1 LTLLAGLVWLI
12 SPSLGFTAPSAKP
25 VVVAEATLRQL
36 APVSWYT
43 GTVISREQARLAA
56 EVSGR
61 LLWVAEVGSNL
72 EKDAVV
78 ARIDDTLLKQ
88 ELAER
93 QADIAR
99 IKAQLGFLQQEG
111 SRLQRLAKKNNAAQ
125 SQLDKTVS
133 ERIAAQSEL
142 KAARARERRTFEQVQ
157 RSQLRAPFTGVV
169 TERLLHAGEW
179 ADEGD
184 AVVAM
189 TDPKSLETQS
199 WVSVSAL
206 PFIKV
211 NAMLAIEI
219 QRQRYQAR
227 VRTLVPVGE
236 LRSRLY
242 ELRLE
247 LPPGDWSVGESVR
260 IAVPTALAREVLAVP
275 RDALVLRRASTHLFK
290 IEDNDIA
297 RQVPVTT
304 GIASGD
310 YIEVNGDLNPG
321 DRVVIRGGERLRS
334 GQTVSIQNPDS
345 ER

>member
-111 SRLQRLAKKNNAAQ
+111 
-125 SQLDKTVS
+125 
-133 ERIAAQSEL
+133 
-142 KAARARERRTFEQVQ
+142 
-157 RSQLRAPFTGVV
+157 
-169 TERLLHAGEW
+169 
-179 ADEGD
+179 
-184 AVVAM
+184 
-189 TDPKSLETQS
+189 
-199 WVSVSAL
+199 
-206 PFIKV
+206 
-211 NAMLAIEI
+211 
-219 QRQRYQAR
+219 
-227 VRTLVPVGE
+227 
-236 LRSRLY
+236 
-242 ELRLE
+242 
-247 LPPGDWSVGESVR
+247 
-260 IAVPTALAREVLAVP
+260 
-275 RDALVLRRASTHLFK
+275 
-290 IEDNDIA
+290 
-297 RQVPVTT
+297 
-304 GIASGD
+304 
-310 YIEVNGDLNPG
+310 
-321 DRVVIRGGERLRS
+321 
-334 GQTVSIQNPDS
+334 
-345 ER
+345 